1 MIQVFRS
8 IPNGQKNMEGVLR
21 HRQLRL
27 WDEVCQRYP
36 VPPAKAKKVREW
48 ILSGTLHDHAEHYS
62 KNKKKMKS
70 DSGSDLS
77 INS

>member
-1 MIQVFRS
+1 
-8 IPNGQKNMEGVLR
+8 MEGVLR

-48 ILSGTLHDHAEHYS
+48 ILNGTFQEHAQNYS
-62 KNKKKMKS
+62 SAVTRKQTKS
-70 DSGSDLS
+70 DQDSVGSLS
-77 INS
+77 